1 MPEGNASL
9 SGIFF
14 ALSRKLS
21 VKKVVCLKRAF
32 CFFLAFVLLFLTASC
47 GKTSPEESATRREEV
62 QPQAMYTA
70 RPSRWSKKEAVFVTL
85 SPTGE
90 PKSIRVTDR
99 ISTDRPQ
106 VRVDDVSFLRNIRNL
121 KGTEEPVTDGVNLTW
136 HMTTQELFY
145 SGETDKL
152 PPVLLSIAYGLDGQ
166 PVEPDKLRGRQ
177 GTVQMRV
184 RARNTLQ
191 TGDLCTPF
199 ILLGGTIL
207 PQDALDVRVENGGM
221 LGDGNRDA
229 VFSLLLPGMAQSL
242 GLTDAKLLPDA
253 FTVTFRTQRFT
264 PCEWYFVLLPLST
277 LQMEDALRSVFGAAD
292 LPQFD
297 ASPVLS
303 ALRSFDGEQIR
314 GMLAQLPQSASLFRT
329 ADDAMQAYEAEQPLL
344 DVLQTY
350 LTQEN
355 AALLQQTID
364 SLSGTTLQE
373 YAALLQNPAFV
384 SLLADMST
392 VSAAF
397 SGLIPVLTSFIAD
410 LRTPQVR
417 AAISALPD
425 TMQKLRTLTDALEK
439 NRQFLQTLTDFSASG
454 TLTQFGTLLE
464 SVQSMLDS
472 GTIETLQSL
481 AGRTD
486 RLREK
491 LNALL
496 EEGKKYGIFTVAP
509 QDAETSVYFVYKTE

>member
-1 MPEGNASL
+1 M
-9 SGIFF
+9 
-14 ALSRKLS
+14 
-21 VKKVVCLKRAF
+21 KRLL
-32 CFFLAFVLLFLTASC
+32 CCILAFVFLLLTASC
-47 GKTSPEESATRREEV
+47 GKTPQKQADPPRDA
-62 QPQAMYTA
+62 QPQATYTA
-70 RPSRWSKKEAVFVTL
+70 RPTRWSKKEAVFVTL

-90 PKSIRVTDR
+90 PRSIRVTDR

-106 VRVDDVSFLRNIRNL
+106 VRVDDLSFLRNIRNL

-136 HMTTQELFY
+136 HMPTQELY
-145 SGETDKL
+145 YTGETDKL
-152 PPVLLSIAYGLDGQ
+152 PPVLLSISYALDGAAVA
-166 PVEPDKLRGRQ
+166 PEKLHGRQ

-207 PQDALDVRVENGGM
+207 PQDARDVRVENGGT

-242 GLTDAKLLPDA
+242 SLTDTGLLPDS
-253 FTVTFRTQRFT
+253 FSVTFRTQRFT

-277 LQMEDALRSVFGAAD
+277 LQLEDTLRSVLGAAE
-292 LPQFD
+292 LPQLD

-303 ALRSFDGEQIR
+303 ALRGFDAAQIR
-314 GMLAQLPQSASLFRT
+314 EMLDMLPQSTALFRT
-329 ADDAMQAYEAEQPLL
+329 ASDAMQAYETQQPLL

-350 LTQEN
+350 LTREN

-392 VSAAF
+392 VSTAF
-397 SGLIPVLTSFIAD
+397 SGLIPVLTAFIAD

-417 AAISALPD
+417 AAIAALPD
-425 TMQKLRTLTDALEK
+425 TMQKLRALTVALEQNGALLK
-439 NRQFLQTLTDFSASG
+439 TLTDFSESG
-454 TLTQFGTLLE
+454 ALTQLGTLLE
-464 SVQSMLDS
+464 SVQSMVNG

-486 RLREK
+486 KLREK
-491 LNALL
+491 LTALL

-509 QDAETSVYFVYKTE
+509 QDAETSVYFVYKTDQA